1 MFKEIRNKYIR
12 YVTIFIFTV
21 LIFFCALQL
30 NFLWLFGYSPSY
42 QDIKTPTLR
51 VGSEL
56 YTSDGK
62 LIGRYFKENRT
73 PVDFKDISP
82 SVVNALVATEDAR
95 FYKHMG
101 IDFRSLLSSGIST
114 ATGDKRGGSTI
125 TQQLAKNLYRTRYNK
140 SQGIIKHIP
149 VLRTIVSKLKEW
161 MTAVKLESN
170 YSKNDIITMYLNTVS
185 FGNNAYGIKTASR
198 IYFDKDALSLD
209 VPESALLVGMLK
221 GTSLYNPVKSPQR
234 ALERRNVALAQMNK
248 YKYITDAELNTY
260 KNSPLK
266 LKEGRIDDGSDGDSY
281 LRAAVAK
288 YLEKWCSDNGYDLY
302 EDGLKIYTTI
312 DSKLQK
318 YAEEAVKEQMKTLQK
333 RFYSVWGKEDP
344 WYDSEKQKVD
354 YPNRAKQN
362 LPVYAMLQKR
372 FKNNPDS
379 IEAYFNRKKKMKVFS
394 WSGDRDTLFSTMDS
408 IRYYG
413 KILNTGM
420 IQSGSTFKPFAYL
433 AALESGMSPCDTFID
448 KPVSIAYQEH
458 GKTEYWEPKN
468 ASYTNSYREMSLRW
482 AMAKSVNTITAQVTE
497 KVGWD
502 NVVKWAHECG
512 IDSHLESV
520 PSVSLGPNDVSV
532 YEMVKA
538 YGTFLNNGVK
548 TDPILVEKITDLDG
562 NLIEEFKAKTKKV
575 LSDEIS
581 WLMLY
586 MFRGGMEEP
595 GGTSQALWEWDLWK
609 KNNQIGG
616 KTGTSSDYVDAWYM
630 GITKDLVTGIWVGCD
645 ERSAHF
651 KNGETGEGS
660 RTALPIFGKFM
671 EKVYHDPSTGY
682 TYGPFPKPKEKITRN
697 INCPSPRIVADTTKK
712 DSTAVDSLNT
722 SVPVIEETQPQPQ
735 KEEVQKPEE
744 KKPAEQPAAPAA
756 VVPLTRKE
764 ERQLKRKQK
773 QEEKERKKSVILLLF
788 VLTSSVTVRA
798 QYFGQNKNLV
808 KKFAEDAETW
818 YKMHQEAL
826 KNRVIMPVMELNS
839 QTRHVLGHE
848 LVHAFQYHLL
858 LEKDSINIQ
867 NVSQVPL
874 WMVEGMAEYLSIG
887 KKDAF
892 TSMWMRDALLN
903 RDIPSLKDL
912 TNSNKYFPYRYGQ
925 AFWTF
930 IGSVYGD
937 TTIVPLF
944 KATAKYG
951 YENGL
956 KYTLGYDDKAL
967 SGLWKNAIESHYR
980 PLLKTDSSQV
990 KITGTR
996 IIDNKNAG
1004 NMNVA
1009 PAISPD
1015 GKYLAFLS
1023 EKDLFGIDLFLA
1035 EAKTGKIIKKLSSQI
1050 SNSHID
1056 DFNFLESAG
1065 AWSPDS
1071 KQFAFSI
1078 YSKGRNQ
1085 LMVIDVASGNTVLR
1099 TGMGNIEQFGNLTWS
1114 PSGADIA
1121 FSGMI
1126 EGQSDIFSYNFQ
1138 SKQVTKITD
1147 DTYSDYAP
1155 SY

>member
-12 YVTIFIFTV
+12 YATISIFCII
-21 LIFFCALQL
+21 IFFCALQL

-42 QDIKTPTLR
+42 EDIKTPTLR

-73 PVDFKDISP
+73 PVDFKEIAP
-82 SVVNALVATEDAR
+82 SVINALVATEDVR
-95 FYKHMG
+95 FYQHMG
-101 IDFRSLLSSGIST
+101 IDFRSLISSGLST
-114 ATGDKRGGSTI
+114 ASGDKRGGSTI

-140 SQGIIKHIP
+140 SQGFIKHIP
-149 VLRTIVSKLKEW
+149 VVRTLVSKLKEW

-185 FGNNAYGIKTASR
+185 FGNNAYGIKTAAR
-198 IYFDKDALSLD
+198 IYFDKDALNLD

-221 GTSLYNPVKSPQR
+221 GTTYYNPVKNPQR
-234 ALERRNVALAQMNK
+234 ALERRNVALAQMSK
-248 YKYITDAELNTY
+248 YKYITAAQLDTFKNT
-260 KNSPLK
+260 PIK

-318 YAEEAVKEQMKTLQK
+318 YAEEAVNEQMRSLQK

-344 WYDSEKQKVD
+344 WQDSEKKKVD

-362 LPVYAMLQKR
+362 LPIYAMLQK
-372 FKNNPDS
+372 KYNNNADS
-379 IEAYFNRKKKMKVFS
+379 IDAYFNKKKKMRVFA
-394 WSGDRDTLFSTMDS
+394 WGGDRDTLFSTMDS

-420 IQSGSTFKPFAYL
+420 MSLDPFSGKIKVWVGGIDHKFFKYDHVNQSKRQAGSTFKPFAYL
-433 AALESGMSPCDTFID
+433 AALEKGMSPCDTYVD

-468 ASYTNSYREMSLRW
+468 ASYSNSYKEMSLRL
-482 AMAKSVNTITAQVTE
+482 AMARSVNTITAQVTE
-497 KVGWD
+497 TVGWD

-520 PSVSLGPNDVSV
+520 PSVSLGSNDVSV

-562 NLIEEFKAKTKKV
+562 NLIEEFKPKTKKV

-671 EKVYHDPSTGY
+671 EKVYHDPNSRY
-682 TYGPFPKPKEKITRN
+682 TYGPFPKAKEKITRN
-697 INCPSPRIVADTTKK
+697 INCPTPRYSVDTTAK
-712 DSTAVDSLNT
+712 DSVAVDS
-722 SVPVIEETQPQPQ
+722 SVFNVPTIEEVQPQPQ
-735 KEEVQKPEE
+735 KEETP
-744 KKPAEQPAAPAA
+744 
-756 VVPLTRKE
+756 
-764 ERQLKRKQK
+764 K
-773 QEEKERKKSVILLLF
+773 QEEKKTPEAPAAAVPAAPLTKKEERELRRKKRQEEKEKKKQES
-788 VLTSSVTVRA
+788 
-798 QYFGQNKNLV
+798 QN
-808 KKFAEDAETW
+808 
-818 YKMHQEAL
+818 Q
-826 KNRVIMPVMELNS
+826 R
-839 QTRHVLGHE
+839 
-848 LVHAFQYHLL
+848 
-858 LEKDSINIQ
+858 
-867 NVSQVPL
+867 
-874 WMVEGMAEYLSIG
+874 
-887 KKDAF
+887 
-892 TSMWMRDALLN
+892 
-903 RDIPSLKDL
+903 
-912 TNSNKYFPYRYGQ
+912 
-925 AFWTF
+925 
-930 IGSVYGD
+930 
-937 TTIVPLF
+937 
-944 KATAKYG
+944 
-951 YENGL
+951 
-956 KYTLGYDDKAL
+956 
-967 SGLWKNAIESHYR
+967 
-980 PLLKTDSSQV
+980 
-990 KITGTR
+990 
-996 IIDNKNAG
+996 
-1004 NMNVA
+1004 
-1009 PAISPD
+1009 
-1015 GKYLAFLS
+1015 
-1023 EKDLFGIDLFLA
+1023 
-1035 EAKTGKIIKKLSSQI
+1035 
-1050 SNSHID
+1050 
-1056 DFNFLESAG
+1056 
-1065 AWSPDS
+1065 
-1071 KQFAFSI
+1071 
-1078 YSKGRNQ
+1078 
-1085 LMVIDVASGNTVLR
+1085 
-1099 TGMGNIEQFGNLTWS
+1099 
-1114 PSGADIA
+1114 
-1121 FSGMI
+1121 
-1126 EGQSDIFSYNFQ
+1126 
-1138 SKQVTKITD
+1138 
-1147 DTYSDYAP
+1147 
-1155 SY
+1155 